1 MAKRKHIG
9 KVNQIPENYDRTHR
23 TNGINRALEDLQE
36 TINESKKIYAIYEI
50 ANYFGLKYEN
60 PELFAQETTANQV
73 AILHNYFL
81 QALTPTLQFHQDPN
95 STLSVW
101 LLRSEFHNRNTQL
114 NVFDIFHGSLPD
126 RKIKLDNFIAR
137 ITDLAREV
145 PKRVITI
152 GLRKKQEQQRATI
165 NIAVDIYRALDPEE
179 KDMQLQRSIIM
190 RAKERENNEQWQGL
204 DALADLIIVKKKL
217 SIPLSQYTFEN
228 TAIEDIY
235 DLLSH

>member
-1 MAKRKHIG
+1 MAKRKNIG
-9 KVNQIPENYDRTHR
+9 KANQMPENYDFSYRA
-23 TNGINRALEDLQE
+23 NGMQRALDSLQKATTE
-36 TINESKKIYAIYEI
+36 QDKIYAIYEI
-50 ANYFGLKYEN
+50 AQYCGLWYEN
-60 PELFAQETTANQV
+60 PDLFAQQSTPNQIV
-73 AILHNYFL
+73 TLHNFFI
-81 QALTPTLQFHQDPN
+81 QVLTPSLQF
-95 STLSVW
+95 SGKVEKSVKNKLTHRVHW
-101 LLRSEFHNRNTQL
+101 L
-114 NVFDIFHGSLPD
+114 NVFDIFYWDESE
-126 RKIKLDNFIAR
+126 RSIKFNNFTAR
-137 ITDLAREV
+137 IADLIREV
-145 PKRVITI
+145 PNKTITI

-228 TAIEDIY
+228 STIEDIY